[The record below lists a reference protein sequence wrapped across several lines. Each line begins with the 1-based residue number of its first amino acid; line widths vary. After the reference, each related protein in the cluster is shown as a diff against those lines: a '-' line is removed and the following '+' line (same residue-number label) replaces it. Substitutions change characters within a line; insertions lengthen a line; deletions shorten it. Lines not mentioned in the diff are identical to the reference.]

1 MSQNL
6 PPMRT
11 FFLLSVFAV
20 VTARAAEA
28 PPPTT
33 RQKLSSKIKEA
44 ISRLPVP
51 KEETEPRADGDALS
65 PAIVM
70 KPVVVSE
77 SKIIREVASAI
88 ARKEQEEREE
98 RFSAIDGGTIFKI
111 GRVQMG
117 GWWTAGEGWTFL
129 SFNKP
134 VSQRQVD
141 AAEAKLRDL
150 KELADMAEV
159 RTPVEKSFGTKI
171 PTWRRTTSDR

>member
-1 MSQNL
+1 
-6 PPMRT
+6 
-11 FFLLSVFAV
+11 
-20 VTARAAEA
+20 
-28 PPPTT
+28 
-33 RQKLSSKIKEA
+33 
-44 ISRLPVP
+44 
-51 KEETEPRADGDALS
+51 
-65 PAIVM
+65 M

-159 RTPVEKSFGTKI
+159 RTPVEKPFGTKI